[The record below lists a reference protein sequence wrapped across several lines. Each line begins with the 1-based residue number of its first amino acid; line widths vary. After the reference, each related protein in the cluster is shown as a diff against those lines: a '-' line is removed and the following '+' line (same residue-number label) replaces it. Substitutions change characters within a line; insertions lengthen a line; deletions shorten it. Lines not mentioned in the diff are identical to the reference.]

1 MSALVVQDLS
11 VTLGRRAVLDG
22 VSFTAK
28 KGELIG
34 LVGVNGAGKSTLLR
48 ALVGLLPSHGDM
60 EVDGVDLRH
69 ISAGERARRIAYL
82 PQEREIAWP
91 IAVADLVALG
101 RTPHRKPFAPLAH
114 ADFEAIDRAM
124 ARMDV
129 EHLRAV
135 PATELSGGER
145 ARALIARALAQEAP
159 LLLVDEPTAGLDPG
173 HQIDLMQEL
182 TDLTA
187 GGTTVLVCIHDLAL
201 AARWCSRILLVDA
214 GTLKADGLPEHVLS
228 HEMLGSIYGIT
239 AHIAEVDGRTI
250 IQPLGRVQTV

>member
-11 VTLGRRAVLDG
+11 ATLGRRGVLDG

-60 EVDGVDLRH
+60 ESDGDDLRRMG
-69 ISAGERARRIAYL
+69 AGDRARRIAYL

-101 RTPHRKPFAPLAH
+101 RTPHRKPFASLAT
-114 ADFEAIDRAM
+114 ADLKAIDRAM
-124 ARMDV
+124 AQMDV
-129 EHLRAV
+129 GHLRAV

-145 ARALIARALAQEAP
+145 ARVLIARALAQEAP

-173 HQIDLMQEL
+173 HQIDLMQVL
-182 TDLTA
+182 TDLAA

-201 AARWCSRILLVDA
+201 AARWCSRILLIDA
-214 GTLKADGLPEHVLS
+214 GKIKVDGLPTQVLT
-228 HEMLGSIYGIT
+228 HETLGSVYGVT
-239 AHIAEVDGRTI
+239 AHIAEVDGRTV
-250 IQPLGRVQTV
+250 IQPLGRAPSA